1 MRVELT
7 EYYWLEEHRELTL
20 SELAE
25 LSGLSEDEL
34 RELEN
39 CGAIAPV
46 DPAGATPKF
55 GAECIVAARTAFRLR
70 NDFELDAQGL
80 AVALALL
87 ERVRSLEAELR
98 DLRAQLPGGM
108 R

>member
-7 EYYWLEEHRELTL
+7 ELYWLEEQRDVTL

-25 LSGLSEDEL
+25 LSGFSEDEL
-34 RELEN
+34 HELEA

-46 DPAGATPKF
+46 DPDAATPRF
-55 GAECIVAARTAFRLR
+55 GAKCIVAVRTAHRLR
-70 NDFELDAQGL
+70 NDFELDTEGL

-87 ERVRSLEAELR
+87 ERIGSLESELR
-98 DLRAQLPGGM
+98 ELRAQLP
-108 R
+108 RLIR